1 MKFHLVPQNNN
12 LRDVVPQQRTRTSYL
27 STCKTIANR
36 YTLFKFTKKRVL
48 FFRQNYL
55 RPRYVQARASSYS
68 KSFGEVLR

>member
-36 YTLFKFTKKRVL
+36 YRPFSSLQKRGYYFFAKTTCVL
-48 FFRQNYL
+48 GMYKL
-55 RPRYVQARASSYS
+55 ARAPIQ
-68 KSFGEVLR
+68 KVLGKY